1 MTGWHVTGPPGSKAP
16 AGGVQSLSGLSASA
30 AVADGG
36 LVLPAAADLD
46 PALLLLRFGRL
57 GQRHAQHA
65 VLEGRLHLVGID
77 REGQADR
84 AGKAAVGPLHHM
96 VVLLLVLVRYLLFT
110 PDRQNVI
117 AQGDLD
123 IVLVNARQLG
133 DDLQVLVGF
142 ADINAR
148 HRHAGCDRLGA
159 SSTFRQTKAPK
170 GFIEQAVHLA
180 MQSKEW
186 ITAVPR
192 GRRGETA
199 ECGWKQGSTLH
210 GNPPVPTAD
219 LTGLITMY
227 VRGLEMN
234 TVQMGEINW
243 IGSAPDRQ
251 RSAFRHDGRCWTD
264 SLRSTLRQP

>member
-110 PDRQNVI
+110 MDRQNVI
-117 AQGDLD
+117 AQGNLD
-123 IVLVNARQLG
+123 IVLVNARQL
-133 DDLQVLVGF
+133 DEDLQILVGF

-148 HRHAGCDRLGA
+148 HRHTAGCKRLGTG
-159 SSTFRQTKAPK
+159 SSFRQTEAPE

-186 ITAVPR
+186 VAALPR
-192 GRRGETA
+192 GRSGETTQ
-199 ECGWKQGSTLH
+199 CGWKQGSTLH
-210 GNPPVPTAD
+210 GNPPVPTRD
-219 LTGLITMY
+219 FGRFNCDVSSGL
-227 VRGLEMN
+227 
-234 TVQMGEINW
+234 
-243 IGSAPDRQ
+243 
-251 RSAFRHDGRCWTD
+251 
-264 SLRSTLRQP
+264 

>member
-1 MTGWHVTGPPGSKAP
+1 MPVRSSICADAGRPPRSWPAPRRSSRPPAHQRRSSQHSSLMTGWHVTGLPGSKAP

-46 PALLLLRFGRL
+46 PALLLLRFSRL

-65 VLEGRLHLVGID
+65 VLEGRLDLVGID

-133 DDLQVLVGF
+133 EDLQVLVGF

-159 SSTFRQTKAPK
+159 SSTFRQAPK

-180 MQSKEW
+180 M
-186 ITAVPR
+186 
-192 GRRGETA
+192 
-199 ECGWKQGSTLH
+199 
-210 GNPPVPTAD
+210 
-219 LTGLITMY
+219 
-227 VRGLEMN
+227 
-234 TVQMGEINW
+234 
-243 IGSAPDRQ
+243 
-251 RSAFRHDGRCWTD
+251 
-264 SLRSTLRQP
+264 